1 MVFADKRYAR
11 ADKRA
16 KLPKWINQYIT
27 DTAAN
32 LSTDM
37 AVVLSKL
44 FMRTIS
50 QTSNDNQTG
59 ISLWTIDDVK
69 AAQEKQ
75 RQLLDAQEQA
85 SGQDGDVEMDDGIG
99 DSDEYGDGGIPDE
112 ILQTMDIEQ

>member
-1 MVFADKRYAR
+1 LIQRYAR

-37 AVVLSKL
+37 AIVLSKL

-50 QTSNDNQTG
+50 QTSGENQMG
-59 ISLWTIDDVK
+59 ISLWSLEDVK
-69 AAQEKQ
+69 KAQEKQ
-75 RQLLDAQEQA
+75 KLLQEAHGRNEAQNRDIEMV
-85 SGQDGDVEMDDGIG
+85 DGENSED
-99 DSDEYGDGGIPDE
+99 YGDGGIPDE
-112 ILQTMDIEQ
+112 MLEGMDWIDEI